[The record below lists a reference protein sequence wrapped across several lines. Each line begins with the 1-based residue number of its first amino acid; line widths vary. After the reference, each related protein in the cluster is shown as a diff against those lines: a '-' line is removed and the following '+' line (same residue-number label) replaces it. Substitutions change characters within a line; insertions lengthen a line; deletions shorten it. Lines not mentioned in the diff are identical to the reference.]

1 MHLVTTRLYLY
12 GGIAARLAS
21 VQGMASAVS
30 VLGIVERFNAQKDHG
45 NLLQAL
51 ANAIEKALL
60 EMQGKPEVW
69 QQRRSACR
77 KHIEDNFSIE
87 KMVEKY
93 HVVWDIKHA

>member
-1 MHLVTTRLYLY
+1 MVWPTYEFLRTPYYNVGDTGWVVPPRD
-12 GGIAARLAS
+12 S
-21 VQGMASAVS
+21 
-30 VLGIVERFNAQKDHG
+30 E
-45 NLLQAL
+45 AL

-60 EMQGKPEVW
+60 EMQGKPEAW

-93 HVVWDIKHA
+93 HVVWCSVSIK